1 MNTHTRPTS
10 RAGNAAKRML
20 TGIVVVLLLI
30 AAAYFVGL
38 SKGKGQAA
46 ALKSASD
53 TSVRAA
59 QGETQ
64 KNQSELAA
72 VQTRSRLILARSL
85 LYRAAVSLD
94 QRNFGTANDD
104 VKKAAATL
112 APLQPADVGANAA
125 ALEAVR
131 QALAAVNITVAD
143 DLETQRRALLDLTAQ
158 MDKLI
163 PEETP

>member
-1 MNTHTRPTS
+1 MNTQTRPS
-10 RAGNAAKRML
+10 ARAGSAAKRML
-20 TGIVVVLLLI
+20 TGFVVVLLLI
-30 AAAYFVGL
+30 FGAYFVGL
-38 SKGKGQAA
+38 NKGKAQMA
-46 ALKSASD
+46 ALKSESN
-53 TSVRAA
+53 TSGRAA
-59 QGETQ
+59 QGEAQ
-64 KNQSELAA
+64 KNQGELAA

-94 QRNFGTANDD
+94 QRNFGTASDD

-131 QALAAVNITVAD
+131 RSLAAVNITVAD
-143 DLETQRRALLDLTAQ
+143 DLETQRRALLNLTTQ
-158 MDKLI
+158 MDALI